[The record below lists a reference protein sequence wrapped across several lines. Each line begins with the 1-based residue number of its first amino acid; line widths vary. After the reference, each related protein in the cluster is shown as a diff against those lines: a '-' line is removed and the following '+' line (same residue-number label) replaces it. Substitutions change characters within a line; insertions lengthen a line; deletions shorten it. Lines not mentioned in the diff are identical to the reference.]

1 MRLFLR
7 FLKHFLQDETDPR
20 WLQISIA
27 VILIWYIIDMG
38 FFFFIGAVMSDL
50 QTIFTGIILIFWL
63 ALTALIFRLSRT
75 STTLNEKFNWLYL
88 PIVFVLAI
96 VEETIIYLNGGGLGG
111 AALSLQH
118 DLLLAV
124 PVFLGIGT
132 GIYILHFWKR
142 LYSGEFFLLGAIQ
155 GFIIEVI
162 FTGNILGVWLF
173 GGAALGIYGAMM
185 GALAPKIED
194 HHHRST
200 RSTILLL
207 IAGMILCF
215 VGVIVGAIIGDN
227 LYSIFGA

>member
-1 MRLFLR
+1 MR
-7 FLKHFLQDETDPR
+7 FLEHLLQDKTDPR
-20 WLQISIA
+20 WLRVSVS
-27 VILIWYIIDMG
+27 VILIWYIVDMG
-38 FFFFIGAVMSDL
+38 FFFFIGAILSDFQL
-50 QTIFTGIILIFWL
+50 IFIGIILFFWL
-63 ALTALIFRLSRT
+63 ALTSLIFRLSRS

-88 PIVFVLAI
+88 PVVFVLAI
-96 VEETIIYLNGGGLGG
+96 IEETIIYLNGGGLGG

-162 FTGNILGVWLF
+162 FTGNILGFWLF

-185 GALAPKIED
+185 GALTPKIEE
-194 HHHRST
+194 HHHRSAK
-200 RSTILLL
+200 STILML
-207 IAGMILCF
+207 IVGIIICF
-215 VGVIVGAIIGDN
+215 VCVIIGAIVGDN
-227 LYSIFGA
+227 LYSILGP